1 MEPPMQPLDT
11 SDLAISII
19 VVVMMPVIIW
29 ANLRDAGLK
38 SPLNAYLWR
47 EHPNL
52 MRVSLLIIGLITL
65 NSAIMLLGHFR
76 LIPAKVV
83 DIALPVVGIP
93 FLLAS
98 VVMIWL
104 AVKAVLKL
112 IRDRLASRKQT

>member
-1 MEPPMQPLDT
+1 MQPLDT
-11 SDLAISII
+11 SDLAVSLV
-19 VVVMMPVIIW
+19 VVVMMPIVIW
-29 ANLRDAGLK
+29 ANLRDSGVK
-38 SPLNAYLWR
+38 SPLHAYLWR
-47 EHPNL
+47 EHTNL

-65 NSAIMLLGHFR
+65 NSAILLLGHFG

-83 DIALPVVGIP
+83 DIAVPVVGIP

-104 AVKAVLKL
+104 AVKAVLKV